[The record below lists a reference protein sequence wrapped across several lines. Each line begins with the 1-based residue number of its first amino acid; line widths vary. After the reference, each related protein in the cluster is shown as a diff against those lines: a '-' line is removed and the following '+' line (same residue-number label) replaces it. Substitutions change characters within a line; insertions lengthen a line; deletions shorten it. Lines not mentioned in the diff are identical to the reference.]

1 MTDELTNNE
10 VIVYDA
16 RYITSRYGLKLYIK
30 DLNLFKTVTKETLTE
45 NQIKNIVLEYYENDR
60 KYQIYSHIKKMISQL
75 KMILE

>member
-16 RYITSRYGLKLYIK
+16 RYIVSKYGLKLYIK
-30 DLNLFKTVTKETLTE
+30 DLNLFKTVTGEKLQE
-45 NQIKNIVLEYYENDR
+45 NNVKDIILEYYKDDR
-60 KYQIYSHIKKMISQL
+60 QYQIYTHVKKMISQL

>member
-16 RYITSRYGLKLYIK
+16 RYIASKYGLKLFIK
-30 DLNLFKTVTKETLTE
+30 DLNIFKTVTKETLTE
-45 NQIKNIVLEYYENDR
+45 NQIKNIVLEYYENER
-60 KYQIYSHIKKMISQL
+60 QYQIYTHVKKMISQI

>member
-1 MTDELTNNE
+1 MTDELTPNQ

-16 RYITSRYGLKLYIK
+16 RYIVSKYGLKLYIK
-30 DLNLFKTVTKETLTE
+30 DLNIFKTVTKDTLTE

-60 KYQIYSHIKKMISQL
+60 QYQIYTHVKKMISQL

>member
-16 RYITSRYGLKLYIK
+16 RYIVSKYGLKLYIK
-30 DLNLFKTVTKETLTE
+30 DLNLFKTITGEKLSEGNLKD
-45 NQIKNIVLEYYENDR
+45 IILEYYENER
-60 KYQIYSHIKKMISQL
+60 QLQIYTHVKKMISQL

>member
-1 MTDELTNNE
+1 MTDNLTPNQ

-16 RYITSRYGLKLYIK
+16 RYIVSKYGLKLYIK
-30 DLNLFKTVTKETLTE
+30 DLNIFKTVTKDTLTE

-60 KYQIYSHIKKMISQL
+60 QYQIYTHVKKMISQL